1 MRAGR
6 RAAAVGAAAAAAV
19 TLSGCQGIY
28 DVPLPGGAA
37 RSHSYHVTVQ
47 FDDVLDL
54 VPQSAVKV
62 DDVTVGAVEKVRLD
76 GWHAVVRLRVADSVK
91 LPDNA
96 VAELRQTSLL
106 GEKFV
111 ELAPPTGTAPV
122 GRLSDG
128 DVIPLARTTRGTQV
142 EEVLSALS
150 LLLNGGGVAQLKT
163 ITVELNKA
171 MSGREGDLR
180 DLLAQ
185 LDTFVGNLDANKAQ
199 IVKALDSID
208 RLSATL
214 ATQKKDIATALD
226 SIPQGLKVLADQRQQ
241 LTSML
246 VELDRLGQVGTRVIR
261 ESTADTVADLKDLQ
275 PILTKLAQAGD
286 SLPKS
291 LELLFTYPFPRNAV
305 DGGIQGD
312 YANLSA
318 TLDLNLNDL
327 ISNLRQGGLPQPP
340 TLPGLPSLPVP
351 TTLPSLPLPTALP
364 TVPTVPLPSLPVVG
378 CPTALAG
385 VNLPVGCPTP
395 TSSAGSSP
403 TSSTGGTCVLG
414 LCLGEAATSYDPSLA
429 AMMTGGYA

>member
-1 MRAGR
+1 MSRSPRLATIGAVA
-6 RAAAVGAAAAAAV
+6 AAAVG
-19 TLSGCQGIY
+19 LSGCQGIY

-62 DDVTVGAVEKVRLD
+62 DDVTVGAVEKVSLD

-111 ELAPPTGTAPV
+111 ELSPPTGAAPV
-122 GRLSDG
+122 GHLSDG

-185 LDTFVGNLDANKAQ
+185 LDTFVGNLDRNKAQ

-208 RLSATL
+208 RLAATL
-214 ATQKKDIATALD
+214 AEQKKDIATALD

-241 LTSML
+241 LTTML
-246 VELDRLGQVGTRVIR
+246 VELDKLGQVGTRVIR
-261 ESTADTVADLKDLQ
+261 RSTADTVADLKDLQ
-275 PILTKLAQAGD
+275 PILTKLAEAGD

-340 TLPGLPSLPVP
+340 KLPGLPSLPVP
-351 TTLPSLPLPTALP
+351 TTLPSLPIPTALP
-364 TVPTVPLPSLPVVG
+364 TLPTVPVPSLPVVG
-378 CPTALAG
+378 CPTSVAG
-385 VNLPVGCPTP
+385 VKLPLGCPTP
-395 TSSAGSSP
+395 TSTASPAP
-403 TSSTGGTCVLG
+403 TSSKGGTCVLG

-429 AMMTGGYA
+429 AMMMGGYA

>member
-1 MRAGR
+1 MRAAR
-6 RAAAVGAAAAAAV
+6 RLAATGAVAAAAV

-37 RSHSYHVTVQ
+37 RSHNYHVTVQ

-62 DDVTVGAVEKVRLD
+62 DDVTVGAVEKVSLD
-76 GWHAVVRLRVADSVK
+76 GWHAVVRLRVADSVR

-111 ELAPPTGTAPV
+111 ELAPPTDTAPV
-122 GRLSDG
+122 GRLADG

-214 ATQKKDIATALD
+214 AKQKQDIATALD

-241 LTSML
+241 LTTML
-246 VELDRLGQVGTRVIR
+246 VELDKLGQVGTRVIR
-261 ESTADTVADLKDLQ
+261 QSTADTVADLKDLQ
-275 PILTKLAQAGD
+275 PILTELAQAGD
-286 SLPKS
+286 ALPKS

-327 ISNLRQGGLPQPP
+327 ISNLRKGGLPQPP
-340 TLPGLPSLPVP
+340 KLPGLPPLPVP

-364 TVPTVPLPSLPVVG
+364 TLPTVPVPSLPVVG

-385 VNLPVGCPTP
+385 VKLSLGCPTP
-395 TSSAGSSP
+395 SPTASSSP
-403 TSSTGGTCVLG
+403 TSSKGGTCVLG

-429 AMMTGGYA
+429 AMMMGGYA